1 MTGKDL
7 ILFIINHDLLD
18 VDMASHIKC
27 SFSDLFLTVEEAA
40 VKLGISTTSLLDM
53 IRLGI
58 IDYVAFDD
66 VIYLHKDVT
75 LTSIKR
81 R

>member
-7 ILFIINHDLLD
+7 ILFILKYDLLD
-18 VDMASHIKC
+18 VDITSDAK
-27 SFSDLFLTVEEAA
+27 FNDLFLTVEEAA
-40 VKLGISTTSLLDM
+40 VKLGVSTTSLVDM
-53 IRLGI
+53 IRLDL

-66 VIYLHKDVT
+66 VIYLHKDVA
-75 LTSIKR
+75 LTSLKR